1 MRDNDT
7 VNMDP
12 VGDALA
18 VSLNKRQV
26 RIFFRKAKIQDID
39 LQERV

>member
-12 VGDALA
+12 VGDGIVTLK
-18 VSLNKRQV
+18 KRQV
-26 RIFFRKAKIQDID
+26 RIFLQSQNQDID
-39 LQERV
+39 LQEWV